1 MLYFEYFND
10 RPGKEEKAEA
20 TKEIK
25 HFTLRKGCY
34 ISNFEYNMSGRNK
47 RLRKT
52 AEIDQNRILQEDIPF
67 FSLSDAV
74 EFITGDIHFPQQ
86 WKTKDPETGKNI
98 SYQESISIKINN
110 ISDYVNY
117 IYNLN
122 GGKTIYHGISSKVY
136 SFRGQPKKEY
146 KIIPSLARFAEKK
159 EVKEG
164 KGIDANNEQPVII
177 IRNLDQIER
186 NLITEAQL
194 RSPDVF
200 SKNLLPTELLC
211 LLQHYGIPTR
221 MLDITE
227 NALVALYFACVSESK
242 DERDFDGD
250 GEVIVFSDF
259 RDTIITPPIINAIAD
274 FYRLRETFPSINSFI
289 ELVREKPYFLEF
301 KKNADEEWVRKCC
314 EDNVLF
320 LSSPVRTPRQMI
332 QQGKYI
338 LFPNAISGCFQRP
351 FFDCKINPI
360 PKDHICIEKLLI
372 IPKKAKKNMLKN
384 LIRLFGIS
392 KLSLFPDSIDK
403 IAEGIKE
410 NYKYM

>member
-1 MLYFEYFND
+1 MLYLEYFNND
-10 RPGKEEKAEA
+10 RPWEKKVAEA

-25 HFTLRKGCY
+25 HFTVRKGCY
-34 ISNFEYNMSGRNK
+34 ISNCEYNGMSYKNK

-52 AEIDQNRILQEDIPF
+52 AKINQNRILQEDILF
-67 FSLSDAV
+67 FSLSDAA
-74 EFITGDIHFPQQ
+74 EFITAGDPTQE
-86 WKTKDPETGKNI
+86 WKTEKNI
-98 SYQESISIKINN
+98 SYQKSISIKIEN
-110 ISDYVNY
+110 ISDYVNN
-117 IYNLN
+117 IYELTDKNIIDDF
-122 GGKTIYHGISSKVY
+122 GKRKVY
-136 SFRGQPKKEY
+136 SFRGQAKKEY

-164 KGIDANNEQPVII
+164 KGIDANNGQPVTI

-186 NLITEAQL
+186 NLITKAQL

-289 ELVREKPYFLEF
+289 ELVRKKPYFLEF

-372 IPKKAKKNMLKN
+372 IPKDKKEDILKH
-384 LIRLFGIS
+384 LRSVGIN
-392 KLSLFPDSIDK
+392 KFSLFPDSIDK
-403 IAEGIKE
+403 MAEWIKE
-410 NYKYM
+410 NYKYI

>member
-117 IYNLN
+117 IYNLA
-122 GGKTIYHGISSKVY
+122 GGKTIYHGISRKVY
-136 SFRGQPKKEY
+136 SFRGQPKKKY

-159 EVKEG
+159 EVKERE
-164 KGIDANNEQPVII
+164 GIDANNGQHFTLINIDLFEE
-177 IRNLDQIER
+177 D
-186 NLITEAQL
+186 LITEAQL
-194 RSPDVF
+194 RFPDIF

-250 GEVIVFSDF
+250 GEVIVFSNF
-259 RDTIITPPIINAIAD
+259 GNIKFTNSITNAIAD
-274 FYRLRETFPSINSFI
+274 FYRLRGTFPSIDSFI

-301 KKNADEEWVRKCC
+301 KKDANKEWVRACC
-314 EDNVLF
+314 EDNVFF
-320 LSSPVRTPRQMI
+320 LSSPIRTLRQMA
-332 QQGKYI
+332 QQGRYI
-338 LFPNAISGCFQRP
+338 LFPNAISDCSQRP
-351 FFDCKINPI
+351 SFDCKINPI

-372 IPKKAKKNMLKN
+372 IPQEAKENMLKD
-384 LIRLFGIS
+384 LIRFFGIS

-403 IAEGIKE
+403 MAEGIKE
-410 NYKYM
+410 NYKYI